1 MPVLGQG
8 TPDPTETSIAEG
20 PEYTTDKEMDVT
32 DGETGGVREEI
43 LGATPTDITAPVVRK
58 PATTVFILS
67 SQSADNAT
75 LSVCIENA
83 GNRVV
88 TPVDKATKSSSC
100 SREGCQQ

>member
-1 MPVLGQG
+1 
-8 TPDPTETSIAEG
+8 
-20 PEYTTDKEMDVT
+20 MDVT
-32 DGETGGVREEI
+32 DGEAGGVGEEI

-67 SQSADNAT
+67 SKSADSVT
-75 LSVCIENA
+75 LSVCTENA

-88 TPVDKATKSSSC
+88 TRVNKATKSSSC